1 MKLIGLWAI
10 GIGAIVSVEPLA
22 VEQGY
27 AGEGA
32 PKCTLGTLYGQ
43 YLVAGSGTLF
53 GVAAGIFNVPPGSIS
68 EAAGFSIYYGDGNGT
83 DYVTFTIN
91 GVNQN
96 VTSPTSFTYTLN
108 SDCTGTRTVSSGPSF
123 NIFASFDGD
132 GLSSI
137 ATTPGFAEADYER
150 RTGSQ

>member
-1 MKLIGLWAI
+1 MKYAGLCAI
-10 GIGAIVSVEPLA
+10 GILVSVGPLA

-32 PKCTLGTLYGQ
+32 TKCTLGTLHGQ
-43 YLVAGSGTLF
+43 YLIAAHGTLF
-53 GVAAGIFNVPPGSIS
+53 GVAAGIFNVPEGSVS
-68 EAAGFSIYYGDGNGT
+68 EAAGYSLYNGDGTGT

-96 VTSPTSFTYTLN
+96 VTSPTSFTYTLK
-108 SDCTGTRTVSSGPSF
+108 SDCTGTRTVSTGPSF
-123 NIFASFDGD
+123 NIFAAFDGD

-137 ATTPGFAEADYER
+137 ATTPGFAESDYER
-150 RTGSQ
+150 RTGSR